1 MCQLVQCCLFL
12 YLLCSL
18 IFLALISVTSMPLLR
33 EKQQFHQKREGPRA
47 DTSVYTLVMC
57 IYFSSTQLDL
67 LPTGRVSSLTSRC
80 VVLTQLIA
88 SVGSFK
94 RLITYFV
101 DIYSLKSMNTSNVM
115 FVCCILL
122 ACLCY
127 TYKYAAPLIVKEIY
141 CVHILYN

>member
-1 MCQLVQCCLFL
+1 MPAGSMLSLLVLIVLLNILGPHQCHIEATFAWKTA
-12 YLLCSL
+12 
-18 IFLALISVTSMPLLR
+18 IPP
-33 EKQQFHQKREGPRA
+33 KKRGPSCRHICMYA
-47 DTSVYTLVMC
+47 CYV
-57 IYFSSTQLDL
+57 YFSSTQLDL
-67 LPTGRVSSLTSRC
+67 LPTGRVSSLTPRC

-94 RLITYFV
+94 RLITFFV
-101 DIYSLKSMNTSNVM
+101 DRYTLKSMNTSNVM